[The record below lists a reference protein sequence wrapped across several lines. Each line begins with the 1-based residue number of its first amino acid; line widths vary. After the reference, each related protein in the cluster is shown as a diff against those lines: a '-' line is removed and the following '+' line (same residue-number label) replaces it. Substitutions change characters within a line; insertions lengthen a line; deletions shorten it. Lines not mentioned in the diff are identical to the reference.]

1 MTAPRAPTWFQK
13 LLHEFV
19 NLREAAAEEEAAGRL
34 AAMPVV
40 VTASTRASASSLAGT
55 QSGKSKVKDL
65 QLARLGNKDM
75 QRIVEKFAERVLG
88 IDRVTCPE
96 HVASLIEWLGGNP
109 RLLAQLLC
117 ALSGRTARAMAR
129 EEMHVGESQR
139 SAVIRQHGTMFCRD
153 CRVKVA

>member
-1 MTAPRAPTWFQK
+1 MTAPQAPTWFQK

-19 NLREAAAEEEAAGRL
+19 NLREAAAQEEAAGRL

-65 QLARLGNKDM
+65 QLARLSDEDM
-75 QRIVEKFAERVLG
+75 QRIVEDFAKRMLSDEVR
-88 IDRVTCPE
+88 CPE

-117 ALSGRTARAMAR
+117 ALSGRNADGMRD
-129 EEMHVGESQR
+129 EEMHVGESQC
-139 SAVIRQHGTMFCRD
+139 SWG
-153 CRVKVA
+153 